1 MPGSIVEEGQT
12 EMSPAMLGVTGI
24 IALLALLALRIPVA
38 LATGGIAI
46 VGFAL
51 SGELSGAGLTQGI
64 AIIPAILR
72 DALQLDAMVMVA
84 LFVALGNIAFYA
96 GISTRIYD
104 AAQVWL
110 RRVPGGLAMASV
122 LGCGGFAALSGSSVG
137 CASTMGRIC
146 VPEMLRHG
154 YDPKLA
160 TSSVAVGGTLGSLI
174 PPSILFILYGL
185 LTAQPVAKLFVAGLL
200 PGLISL
206 AGMIAVILWWV
217 HEEPGIALEPAPAK
231 ASRTEATLALWPPVT
246 LLAIIIGGL
255 YLGLLSPLTAAAFC
269 VVLAVIIGVLD
280 HRVSMDVLWIV
291 LRDTAVQSASL
302 LLIVATATLFLGY
315 VDQTGIGNA
324 VAEWT
329 RISGAPA
336 LTVIAI
342 AAVVCLILGMF
353 VEPLGILV
361 LVLPVI
367 LPLMQ
372 AYGMDPIW
380 FGVILVK
387 LLEIALITP
396 PVGLNIFV
404 IGSVTR
410 NVPADQIFAGVAR
423 FLLVD
428 VLVLAMLILFPVLST
443 LLPSS
448 MAP

>member
-1 MPGSIVEEGQT
+1 
-12 EMSPAMLGVTGI
+12 MSPTVLGFIGF

-38 LATGGIAI
+38 LAAAGVSIIGLALSEGIA
-46 VGFAL
+46 
-51 SGELSGAGLTQGI
+51 SAGLAQ
-64 AIIPAILR
+64 IIETVPAMLGG
-72 DALQLDAMVMVA
+72 ALQIESMAMMA

-146 VPEMLRHG
+146 VPEMLRQG

-160 TSSVAVGGTLGSLI
+160 TSSVAVGGTLGALI

-185 LTAQPVAKLFVAGLL
+185 LADLPVAKLFIAGLL
-200 PGLISL
+200 PGLLSL

-217 HEEPGIALEPAPAK
+217 HEEPGIAPDPAPAD
-231 ASRTEATLALWPPVT
+231 ASRVQATLALWPPVT
-246 LLAIIIGGL
+246 LLAVIIGGL
-255 YLGLLSPLTAAAFC
+255 YFGLLSPLTAAAFS
-269 VVLAVIIGVLD
+269 VTLAVVIGVLD
-280 HRVSMDVLWIV
+280 QRISMGLLWIV

-302 LLIVATATLFLGY
+302 LLIVASATLFLGFAE
-315 VDQTGIGNA
+315 QTGIGNA
-324 VAEWT
+324 IAEWS
-329 RISGAPA
+329 RFGGLPA
-336 LTVIAI
+336 LTIIAI
-342 AAVVCLILGMF
+342 AAVICLVLGMF
-353 VEPLGILV
+353 VAPLGILV
-361 LVLPVI
+361 LILPII

-372 AYGMDPIW
+372 VYGMDPIW

-396 PVGLNIFV
+396 PVGLNVFV

-410 NVPADQIFAGVAR
+410 NVAVDQIFAGVAR

-428 VLVLAMLILFPVLST
+428 VLVLAVLILFPVLST

-448 MAP
+448 MMP